1 MNLHSATLRLAL
13 LTCVSGIGM
22 ASCHAQQASSGASST
37 NQSTSQSTTQKIA
50 ALQSLRDSGVISN
63 EEYAQKVAALKAPA
77 QRSGNAQKLS
87 ALKGLR
93 DTGVISEDEYRQ
105 KVAALNGGAD
115 AGPSQPAAGNASAR
129 PGELPGRPTVDHM
142 LPDQG
147 WQMPWGTV
155 KLPAGW
161 GFNGGVIHA
170 GTQGCAATGDSPMW
184 SAESADKMFGVFI
197 LPTLKTNW
205 TNDPQLMN
213 IFQQMHCPVVASDKA
228 ADYLT
233 KYILPQIHHDFRV
246 VAVGPEPNFAAGA
259 RQMEQNAEQMNRS
272 MGGGQYM
279 QVHRTVDTARVLVQY
294 QENGRTVHEMASAL
308 MTCTT
313 TQMQMAMAMRGR
325 PAQTTTVE
333 CVAWATTIFHEPD
346 NGKAFTLASVEEE
359 QAASKNIP
367 PFFKVIPSEA
377 WNQRSIQSSNQNMQ
391 RIRNEDQA
399 RQNSGNGGP
408 ADNSQTEFDK
418 QQKIRKDAA
427 DYRNKTFDKV
437 ANDRRTASDNVN
449 GAFAAHVGDYNNFT
463 NPTTGQR
470 VQLSNQYNNTYLNQ
484 DGTVALQTN
493 SQSSP
498 GVNWQLM
505 TPQY

>member
-1 MNLHSATLRLAL
+1 MNLHSAALRLAL
-13 LTCVSGIGM
+13 LTCVSVTGLT
-22 ASCHAQQASSGASST
+22 SCRAQQKSSSSSST
-37 NQSTSQSTTQKIA
+37 SQKIA
-50 ALQSLRDSGVISN
+50 ALRSLRDSGVISD

-77 QRSGNAQKLS
+77 QRSGNAQKIS

-93 DTGVISEDEYRQ
+93 DSGVISDDEYQQ
-105 KVAALNGGAD
+105 KVAALEGGAD
-115 AGPSQPAAGNASAR
+115 AGPSQPAARNVSAR
-129 PGELPGRPTVDHM
+129 PGELPGRPTVDHT

-161 GFNGGVIHA
+161 GFNGGVVHA

-184 SAESADKMFGVFI
+184 SAESADKMFGAFI

-213 IFQQMHCPVVASDKA
+213 IFRQMHCPVVASDKA
-228 ADYLT
+228 ADYLI
-233 KYILPQIHHDFRV
+233 KYILPQVHHEFRV

-259 RQMEQNAEQMNRS
+259 RQMEQNAEQMNQM

-279 QVHRTVDTARVLVQY
+279 QTRHSVDTARVLVQY
-294 QENGRTVHEMASAL
+294 EENGRTVHEMASAL
-308 MTCTT
+308 ITCSTSR
-313 TQMQMAMAMRGR
+313 MQLPMAMRGR
-325 PAQTTTVE
+325 PSQTSTVE

-346 NGKAFTLASVEEE
+346 NGKPFTLASVEAE
-359 QAASKNIP
+359 QAASKDIP

-377 WNQRSIQSSNQNMQ
+377 WNQRSIQSSQQDIQ
-391 RIRNEDQA
+391 RIQGENNA
-399 RQNSGNGGP
+399 RINAGNGGSG
-408 ADNSQTEFDK
+408 DNSQTEFEK

-427 DYRNKTFDKV
+427 DYRTNTFNKV
-437 ANDRRTASDNVN
+437 ANDRRTATDNVN
-449 GAFAAHVGDYNNFT
+449 QAFVGHISDTNNFT
-463 NPTTGQR
+463 DPTTGQR

-493 SQSSP
+493 SANNP
-498 GVNWQLM
+498 GVDWTQM
-505 TPQY
+505 TPKY